1 MLRVKNRIK
10 TEMAFVVMDGH
21 EEKAPE
27 ARAENF
33 SIKSKGCMVFCSYAP
48 AGTAAL
54 RMARALLTRAIIGS
68 RFLLL

>member
-1 MLRVKNRIK
+1 MKITMTLVEI
-10 TEMAFVVMDGH
+10 DGH

-33 SIKSKGCMVFCSYAP
+33 SIKSKGCIIFYAYAL

-54 RMARALLTRAIIGS
+54 RMPRALLTRAIIGS
-68 RFLLL
+68 RFLLF